1 MKGPFLNLALLLPL
15 AVATV
20 TGAVVEKP
28 KGLSVDSPFAP
39 AGTPA
44 GLAITASSETI
55 EFAGVTTIG
64 KDTSLVFFDKL
75 SKKSHW
81 LKKGETNAGITLVNY
96 DAGQEKAVVRING
109 GEKVL
114 PLRKG
119 KGATG
124 PGHVVAPV
132 QTGFNTPAPEP
143 VVANGATVATPPP
156 VTPAPVVPSGPPTPE
171 TQAKQETEARMLVS
185 DLLEIGMAQR
195 RAYEEA
201 QRKAAEPGGGNSPAT
216 PSPDTPPPAGTAPR
230 QP

>member
-1 MKGPFLNLALLLPL
+1 MKGPVFHFAFLLPL
-15 AVATV
+15 AVATAM
-20 TGAVVEKP
+20 GAVAEKP
-28 KGLSVDSPFAP
+28 KGLSVDSPFTP

-44 GLAITASSETI
+44 AAGVTASSETI

-64 KDTSLVFFDKL
+64 KETSLVFFDKL
-75 SKKSHW
+75 AKKSNW
-81 LKKGETNAGITLVNY
+81 LKKGETKAGITLVNY
-96 DAGQEKAVVRING
+96 DADQEKAVVRLNG
-109 GEKVL
+109 TEKVL

-143 VVANGATVATPPP
+143 VVANAAPATTPPP

-201 QRKAAEPGGGNSPAT
+201 QRKAAEAGGTPAPT
-216 PSPDTPPPAGTAPR
+216 PVAPTPETTPPR

>member
-1 MKGPFLNLALLLPL
+1 MKGPLLSLALLLPP

-20 TGAVVEKP
+20 VGAVAEKP

-44 GLAITASSETI
+44 AAGVTASSETI

-64 KDTSLVFFDKL
+64 KDTSLVFLDKL
-75 SKKSHW
+75 AKKSHW
-81 LKKGETNAGITLVNY
+81 LKKGETKAGITLVNY
-96 DAGQEKAVVRING
+96 DADQEKAVVRLNG
-109 GEKVL
+109 AEKVL

-132 QTGFNTPAPEP
+132 QTGFNAPMPEP
-143 VVANGATVATPPP
+143 AISTGVPVATPPP
-156 VTPAPVVPSGPPTPE
+156 VQPAPVPSGPPTRE
-171 TQAKQETEARMLVS
+171 TQVKQETEARMLVS

-201 QRKAAEPGGGNSPAT
+201 QRKAAEAGGSAPTPAT
-216 PSPDTPPPAGTAPR
+216 PDAPPATTPPR